1 MDSAGDPSWKRSVF
15 DLSHFTSTPS
25 LLLPAAVDL
34 HASPPNPSTTFTSPS
49 DVFSVHAM
57 GPSWRHHDASATSAP
72 GLDPY
77 YDFLSSSG
85 PKKQIQRKSSGGPSS
100 SSDPL
105 RRPSR
110 QNSYQR
116 RLTDSPL
123 PADYRVSSSSS
134 SSSFSSSISDG
145 QNRGGQQQRHR
156 PGMSFQSN
164 PVRLQ
169 GDPVEAHLAHAVSE
183 LAATRAPPAEEL
195 LGFSEQDIQDSHQI
209 DGRSGTRK
217 ELIAGT
223 PPAARMMSR
232 RAILVVTVFLF
243 LLIVLPALLPSISP
257 PPSALLVI
265 PVMLMFML
273 VYLAL
278 APHHLPG
285 RNHVYT

>member
-1 MDSAGDPSWKRSVF
+1 MDSSGDQSWKSAGNNPIQRRS
-15 DLSHFTSTPS
+15 S
-25 LLLPAAVDL
+25 
-34 HASPPNPSTTFTSPS
+34 
-49 DVFSVHAM
+49 
-57 GPSWRHHDASATSAP
+57 G
-72 GLDPY
+72 
-77 YDFLSSSG
+77 SSSS
-85 PKKQIQRKSSGGPSS
+85 P

-110 QNSYQR
+110 QNSYRDER
-116 RLTDSPL
+116 RRFGDQPFPT
-123 PADYRVSSSSS
+123 YNRFSSSSS
-134 SSSFSSSISDG
+134 SSLSGG
-145 QNRGGQQQRHR
+145 QNRGQPQQRRR

-164 PVRLQ
+164 SFRSHG

-183 LAATRAPPAEEL
+183 LAATRSPPAEEL
-195 LGFSEQDIQDSHQI
+195 LGFSEQDIQDANQS
-209 DGRSGTRK
+209 DGQTKTRRALVGGTN
-217 ELIAGT
+217 

-243 LLIVLPALLPSISP
+243 LLIVLPALLPRISP